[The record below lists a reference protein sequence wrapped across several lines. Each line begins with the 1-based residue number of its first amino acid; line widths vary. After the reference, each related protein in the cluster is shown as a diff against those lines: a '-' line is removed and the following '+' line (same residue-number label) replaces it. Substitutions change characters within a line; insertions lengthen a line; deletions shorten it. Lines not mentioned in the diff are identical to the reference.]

1 MIQKNNST
9 PTDSWCRLHCKSA
22 NRIFLKIQ
30 FLYFELHFTIY
41 SENPFRIFESNL
53 NMNAPKKT
61 LIETRY
67 ALSKEQVQRALQVE
81 CEYQQTNK
89 SKAKNIASIDIVLLK
104 STHVK

>member
-1 MIQKNNST
+1 
-9 PTDSWCRLHCKSA
+9 
-22 NRIFLKIQ
+22 
-30 FLYFELHFTIY
+30 
-41 SENPFRIFESNL
+41 
-53 NMNAPKKT
+53 MNAPKKT